1 MNILMYMFAG
11 ALHVQE
17 YGLLS
22 SLYVGSLLRGSS
34 VSITKIES
42 LYFDLPKTTASLTQ
56 LCKKFQEVD

>member
-42 LYFDLPKTTASLTQ
+42 LYFDLSKTTASLT
-56 LCKKFQEVD
+56 

>member
-22 SLYVGSLLRGSS
+22 SLYACSLLQGSS
-34 VSITKIES
+34 ISLIKRES
-42 LYFDLPKTTASLTQ
+42 LYFDLPKTTASLT
-56 LCKKFQEVD
+56 